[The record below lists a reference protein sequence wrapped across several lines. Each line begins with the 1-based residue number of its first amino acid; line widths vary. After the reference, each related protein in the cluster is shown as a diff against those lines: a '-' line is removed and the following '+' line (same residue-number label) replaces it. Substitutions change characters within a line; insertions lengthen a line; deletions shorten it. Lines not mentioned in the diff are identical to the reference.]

1 MIKLEKLNKS
11 YSVQT
16 LTGKELGN
24 FQLDSNGSYYFWE
37 KSDLNG
43 CWSAHTLREIADKLD
58 EVNKPFEKELY
69 FRKEGNK
76 LKIEDLNVNF

>member
-16 LTGKELGN
+16 ITGKEIGS
-24 FQLDSNGSYYFWE
+24 FQLDSNGFYYFWE

-43 CWSAHTLREIADKLD
+43 CWSAYTLREIADKLD
-58 EVNKPFEKELY
+58 EVNKPFDDSVKEYFEKE
-69 FRKEGNK
+69 R
-76 LKIEDLNVNF
+76 I